1 MQPLE
6 RMTDKMR
13 ESERNPYYRERKRE
27 LNHQLY
33 ERVQSELAV
42 FHKEMLGKTP
52 EEIYEAAH
60 EIAAKHEIAAAF
72 AHIDFAPVSVK
83 ALLKSPNLLN
93 DIYEEWRERGCLPEG
108 SRPSSSQFF
117 QLSGTS
123 TLTTPLAP
131 ASIAAQFFITTS
143 SPLRP

>member
-1 MQPLE
+1 MSDGE
-6 RMTDKMR
+6 M
-13 ESERNPYYRERKRE
+13 NPYYRERKRE

-33 ERVQSELAV
+33 ESVQSELAV

-72 AHIDFAPVSVK
+72 AHIDFSPVSVK

-93 DIYEEWRERGCLPEG
+93 GIYEEWRERGCLPEG
-108 SRPSSSQFF
+108 GLKELIGDFRKYMVKTERI
-117 QLSGTS
+117 LSG
-123 TLTTPLAP
+123 
-131 ASIAAQFFITTS
+131 QE
-143 SPLRP
+143 R

>member
-1 MQPLE
+1 
-6 RMTDKMR
+6 MR
-13 ESERNPYYRERKRE
+13 ESERNPYYRKRKRE

-60 EIAAKHEIAAAF
+60 EIAAAF
-72 AHIDFAPVSVK
+72 AHIDFSPVSVK

-93 DIYEEWRERGCLPEG
+93 DIYEEWRERDGLPEG
-108 SRPSSSQFF
+108 GLKELIEDFRKYMVKTERI
-117 QLSGTS
+117 LSG
-123 TLTTPLAP
+123 
-131 ASIAAQFFITTS
+131 QE
-143 SPLRP
+143 R

>member
-1 MQPLE
+1 MGNNANEAHIFWKSPDQQTE
-6 RMTDKMR
+6 VWMKQV
-13 ESERNPYYRERKRE
+13 S
-27 LNHQLY
+27 
-33 ERVQSELAV
+33 
-42 FHKEMLGKTP
+42 GKTP

-108 SRPSSSQFF
+108 GLKGLIGDFRKYMVKTERI
-117 QLSGTS
+117 LSG
-123 TLTTPLAP
+123 
-131 ASIAAQFFITTS
+131 QE
-143 SPLRP
+143 R

>member
-1 MQPLE
+1 
-6 RMTDKMR
+6 MTDKMR

-72 AHIDFAPVSVK
+72 AHIDFAPVS
-83 ALLKSPNLLN
+83 
-93 DIYEEWRERGCLPEG
+93 EEWRERGCLPEG
-108 SRPSSSQFF
+108 GLKGLIGDFRKYMVKTERI
-117 QLSGTS
+117 LSG
-123 TLTTPLAP
+123 
-131 ASIAAQFFITTS
+131 QE
-143 SPLRP
+143 R

>member
-1 MQPLE
+1 
-6 RMTDKMR
+6 MTDKMR

-52 EEIYEAAH
+52 EEIYEAAY

-72 AHIDFAPVSVK
+72 AHIDFSPVSVK

-93 DIYEEWRERGCLPEG
+93 DIYEEWRKRCLLYT
-108 SRPSSSQFF
+108 SPS
-117 QLSGTS
+117 
-123 TLTTPLAP
+123 P
-131 ASIAAQFFITTS
+131 
-143 SPLRP
+143 RD

>member
-52 EEIYEAAH
+52 EEIYEADIVRTG
-60 EIAAKHEIAAAF
+60 EIGIHMDDLF
-72 AHIDFAPVSVK
+72 
-83 ALLKSPNLLN
+83 
-93 DIYEEWRERGCLPEG
+93 C
-108 SRPSSSQFF
+108 
-117 QLSGTS
+117 
-123 TLTTPLAP
+123 
-131 ASIAAQFFITTS
+131 
-143 SPLRP
+143 